1 MRVLGRDL
9 VDPFTEFWEAVSHE
23 LPVESDA
30 IERGLS
36 SVFGDQSVDISSS
49 VTSYSDTGP
58 TMPRWMTLPD
68 DDLAYH
74 VAHELTHTLMR
85 ERGYP
90 KTLRGIGYPPDSAEA
105 RVGEDLEEMVL
116 HPSLESILEP
126 FGFGHDF
133 IVGNMASGA
142 MRGLQSAPV
151 PEYGTPWHFTWA
163 IRFCM
168 LQMELPLELWSPLE
182 IIYAERAPAVT
193 KLGRELA
200 RTLADTGW
208 GSPQKALD
216 AMVRTRDALGLDIQD
231 KVLVLDPTTGRII

>member
-1 MRVLGRDL
+1 MQVLGRHL
-9 VDPFTEFWEAVSHE
+9 VDPFTEYWEAVSHE
-23 LPVESDA
+23 LPVGPDA

-36 SVFGDQSVDISSS
+36 SVFDDQGVEFSASA
-49 VTSYSDTGP
+49 
-58 TMPRWMTLPD
+58 MPRWMSLPD

-85 ERGYP
+85 ERCYP
-90 KTLRGIGYPPDSAEA
+90 KTVRGVGYPADSAEA

-126 FGFGHDF
+126 FGFRHDF

-142 MRGLQSAPV
+142 LRGLQSAPV

-168 LQMELPLELWSPLE
+168 LRMELPLDLWTPLE
-182 IIYAERAPAVT
+182 IVYAERAPAAA
-193 KLGRELA
+193 KLGQELFDIVTDA
-200 RTLADTGW
+200 GW
-208 GSPQKALD
+208 GSPEKSLE
-216 AMVRTRDALGLDIQD
+216 AMVRTRDALGLDVQD
-231 KVLVLDPTTGRII
+231 KVLVLDPTTGRIV

>member
-9 VDPFTEFWEAVSHE
+9 VDPFSEFWKAVSHE
-23 LPVESDA
+23 LPVESND

-36 SVFGDQSVDISSS
+36 SVFGDQGIEFSA
-49 VTSYSDTGP
+49 P
-58 TMPRWMTLPD
+58 AMPRWMALPD

-74 VAHELTHTLMR
+74 VAHELTHMLMR

-90 KTLRGIGYPPDSAEA
+90 KTVRGVGYPPDSAEA

-126 FGFGHDF
+126 FGFMHEF
-133 IVGNMASGA
+133 IISNMAAGA
-142 MRGLQSAPV
+142 MRGLKSAPV

-182 IIYAERAPAVT
+182 IIYVERAPAVT
-193 KLGRELA
+193 DLGRELA
-200 RTLADTGW
+200 QILTDAGW
-208 GSPQKALD
+208 GSPEKALD
-216 AMVRTRDALGLDIQD
+216 AMVRSRDALSLDVQD
-231 KVLVLDPTTGRII
+231 KVLVLDPKTGRIM

>member
-1 MRVLGRDL
+1 MQVLGRDL
-9 VDPFTEFWEAVSHE
+9 VDPFTEYWEAVSRE
-23 LPVESDA
+23 LPVDPDA

-36 SVFGDQSVDISSS
+36 SVFGDQGVEFSA
-49 VTSYSDTGP
+49 P
-58 TMPRWMTLPD
+58 AMPRWMSLPD

-90 KTLRGIGYPPDSAEA
+90 KTVRGVGYPADSAEA

-126 FGFGHDF
+126 FGFRHDF

-142 MRGLQSAPV
+142 LRGLQSAPV

-168 LQMELPLELWSPLE
+168 LRMELPLDLWTPLE
-182 IIYAERAPAVT
+182 IVYAERAPAAV
-193 KLGRELA
+193 KLGQELFDIVTDA
-200 RTLADTGW
+200 GW
-208 GSPQKALD
+208 GSPEKSLE
-216 AMVRTRDALGLDIQD
+216 AMVRTRDALGLDVQD
-231 KVLVLDPTTGRII
+231 KVLVLDPTTGRIV

>member
-9 VDPFTEFWEAVSHE
+9 VDPFTEYWEAVSHE
-23 LPVESDA
+23 LPVDPDE

-36 SVFGDQSVDISSS
+36 SVFGDQGVEFS
-49 VTSYSDTGP
+49 TP
-58 TMPRWMTLPD
+58 AMPRWMSLPD

-90 KTLRGIGYPPDSAEA
+90 KTVRGVGYPADSAEA
-105 RVGEDLEEMVL
+105 KVGEDLEEMVL

-126 FGFGHDF
+126 FGFRHDF
-133 IVGNMASGA
+133 IVSNMASGA
-142 MRGLQSAPV
+142 LRGLQSAPV

-168 LQMELPLELWSPLE
+168 LQMELPLDLWTPLE
-182 IIYAERAPAVT
+182 IVYAERAPAAA
-193 KLGRELA
+193 KLGQELFDIVTDA
-200 RTLADTGW
+200 GW
-208 GSPQKALD
+208 GSPERALD
-216 AMVRTRDALGLDIQD
+216 AMVRTRDALGLDVQD
-231 KVLVLDPTTGRII
+231 KVLVLDPTIGRIV

>member
-9 VDPFTEFWEAVSHE
+9 VDPFTEYWEAISHE
-23 LPVESDA
+23 LPVDPDE

-36 SVFGDQSVDISSS
+36 SVFGDQGVEFF
-49 VTSYSDTGP
+49 TP
-58 TMPRWMTLPD
+58 AMPRWMSLPD

-90 KTLRGIGYPPDSAEA
+90 KTMRGVGYPPDSAEA

-126 FGFGHDF
+126 FEFRHDF
-133 IVGNMASGA
+133 IVRNMASGA
-142 MRGLQSAPV
+142 LRGLQSAPV

-163 IRFCM
+163 IRYCM

-182 IIYAERAPAVT
+182 IMYAERAPAASG
-193 KLGRELA
+193 LGRELVSIL
-200 RTLADTGW
+200 TDTGW
-208 GSPQKALD
+208 GSPEKALD
-216 AMVRTRDALGLDIQD
+216 AMVRTRNALGLDVQD
-231 KVLVLDPTTGRII
+231 KVLVLDAATGRVF

>member
-1 MRVLGRDL
+1 MQVLGRDL
-9 VDPFTEFWEAVSHE
+9 VDPFTEYWEAVSHE
-23 LPVESDA
+23 LPVDPDA

-36 SVFGDQSVDISSS
+36 SVFGDQGVEFSTPV
-49 VTSYSDTGP
+49 
-58 TMPRWMTLPD
+58 MPRWMSLPD

-90 KTLRGIGYPPDSAEA
+90 KTVRGVGYPADSAEA

-126 FGFGHDF
+126 FGFRHDF

-142 MRGLQSAPV
+142 LRGLQSAPV
-151 PEYGTPWHFTWA
+151 PEYGSPWHFTWA

-168 LQMELPLELWSPLE
+168 LRMELPLDLWTPLE
-182 IIYAERAPAVT
+182 IVYAERAPAAA
-193 KLGRELA
+193 KLGQELFDIVTDA
-200 RTLADTGW
+200 GW
-208 GSPQKALD
+208 GSPEKSLE
-216 AMVRTRDALGLDIQD
+216 AMVRTRDALGLDVQD
-231 KVLVLDPTTGRII
+231 KVLVLDSTTGRIV

>member
-1 MRVLGRDL
+1 MQVLGRDL
-9 VDPFTEFWEAVSHE
+9 VDPFTEYWEAVSHE
-23 LPVESDA
+23 LPVDPDA

-36 SVFGDQSVDISSS
+36 SVFGDQGVEFSASA
-49 VTSYSDTGP
+49 
-58 TMPRWMTLPD
+58 MPRWMSLPD

-90 KTLRGIGYPPDSAEA
+90 KTVRGVGYPADSAEA

-126 FGFGHDF
+126 FGFRHDF

-142 MRGLQSAPV
+142 LRGLQSAPV
-151 PEYGTPWHFTWA
+151 PEYGSPWHFTWA

-168 LQMELPLELWSPLE
+168 LRMELPLDLWTPLE
-182 IIYAERAPAVT
+182 IVYAERAPAAA
-193 KLGRELA
+193 KLGQELFDIVTDA
-200 RTLADTGW
+200 GW
-208 GSPQKALD
+208 GSPEKSLE
-216 AMVRTRDALGLDIQD
+216 AMVRTRDALGLDVQD
-231 KVLVLDPTTGRII
+231 KVLVLDPTTGRIV

>member
-1 MRVLGRDL
+1 MQALGRNL

-23 LPVESDA
+23 LPVNCDA

-36 SVFGDQSVDISSS
+36 SVFGDQGVEL
-49 VTSYSDTGP
+49 VGAAK
-58 TMPRWMTLPD
+58 MPRWMSLPD

-90 KTLRGIGYPPDSAEA
+90 KTVRGIGYPPDSAEA

-116 HPSLESILEP
+116 HPSLESVLEP
-126 FGFGHDF
+126 FGFRHDF

-142 MRGLQSAPV
+142 MHGLQSAPV
-151 PEYGTPWHFTWA
+151 PDYGTPWHFTWA

-168 LQMELPLELWSPLE
+168 LQMELPLELWNPLE
-182 IIYAERAPAVT
+182 IIYAERVPTAAA
-193 KLGRELA
+193 LGHELV
-200 RTLADTGW
+200 RILATAGW
-208 GSPQKALD
+208 GSPEKALD
-216 AMVRTRDALGLDIQD
+216 AMVSTRDALGLDVQD
-231 KVLVLDPTTGRII
+231 KVLVLDPTTGRVI